1 MEFRNLDGGVIVD
14 ELIRTICANRDYL
27 SEIDGRIGDGDHG
40 INMSKGFTLCAERL
54 RGTQYG
60 LSEGLATLGKTL
72 LEDIGGSM
80 GPLYGMFFDE
90 LSASCEGAQQIDA
103 ALFEQ
108 MLQNAIEAVQE
119 IGSAKR
125 GDKTLLDTLLPAL
138 DAYSEALRQGA
149 DFDTALQTLQTAA
162 HAGWQATEGM
172 IAKIGRASRLAERSR
187 GVPDAGATSCYLIL
201 NSMAESIRR
210 LLKEEN

>member
-1 MEFRNLDGGVIVD
+1 
-14 ELIRTICANRDYL
+14 
-27 SEIDGRIGDGDHG
+27 
-40 INMSKGFTLCAERL
+40 
-54 RGTQYG
+54 
-60 LSEGLATLGKTL
+60 
-72 LEDIGGSM
+72 
-80 GPLYGMFFDE
+80 
-90 LSASCEGAQQIDA
+90 
-103 ALFEQ
+103 

-162 HAGWQATEGM
+162 RTGWQATEGM
-172 IAKIGRASRLAERSR
+172 IAKVGRASRLGERSR